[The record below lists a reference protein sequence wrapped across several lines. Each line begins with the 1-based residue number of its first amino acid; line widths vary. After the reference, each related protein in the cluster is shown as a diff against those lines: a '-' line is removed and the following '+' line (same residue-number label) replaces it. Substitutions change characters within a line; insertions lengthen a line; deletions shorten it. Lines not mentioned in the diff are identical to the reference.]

1 MTQNSFETP
10 KEMRELAAKNIA
22 QTQAAF
28 QQFTDAM
35 SQAMG
40 MWSKAIPAN
49 QMTSRFTVV
58 QDRAAR
64 FANRIRKL
72 SLRWPATSPKRGTL
86 RRCCRLRAAQGAA
99 KSMNPKA

>member
-58 QDRAAR
+58 QDWAAR
-64 FANRIRKL
+64 FAKQNTQAVFTLASDIAKARHTQEVL
-72 SLRWPATSPKRGTL
+72 SPQSRSG
-86 RRCCRLRAAQGAA
+86 RC
-99 KSMNPKA
+99 KEHES